1 MTPTQAAV
9 HHMLQ
14 RWYMADDLAQVA
26 AMAEAAGVPIAGTR
40 RLHLG
45 AGPRFGEIEV
55 IHHSTPGVGAGERG
69 EGRGIVIDSAMSSS
83 CGDGNEQ
90 RGWKHKT
97 GGEWP
102 GSRVMPTASHLGK

>member
-69 EGRGIVIDSAMSSS
+69 EGRGIVIDSAI
-83 CGDGNEQ
+83 DLV
-90 RGWKHKT
+90 
-97 GGEWP
+97 
-102 GSRVMPTASHLGK
+102 RVATIAGVVVAVMVVVAAFLPERWLP